1 MTLPIGPFFI
11 GLAILALAMP
21 ARAQAPLELRPKAPL
36 SKPATEFKQNN
47 PKQAG
52 SIDST
57 TIVQKANSYFNASS
71 VLTADFIQ
79 IGADG
84 RRSEGK
90 LFVSKPGKLRFEY
103 AKPSNLEIIADGTSV
118 AVRDRKLATQD
129 LYLIAQ
135 TPLKFLLK
143 GQIDLARDTRIL
155 DTKSEASSA
164 SLLLEDKA
172 TLGGTSQI
180 KLLFDAQFANLK
192 QWQIIDPQGHQ
203 TAVSL
208 HNIDRS
214 SHPDSDLFRINT
226 ERMLNPN

>member
-1 MTLPIGPFFI
+1 MPSIHLIRHGKSPYILP
-11 GLAILALAMP
+11 
-21 ARAQAPLELRPKAPL
+21 
-36 SKPATEFKQNN
+36 
-47 PKQAG
+47 
-52 SIDST
+52 
-57 TIVQKANSYFNASS
+57 VSYTHLD
-71 VLTADFIQ
+71 VYKRQ
-79 IGADG
+79 
-84 RRSEGK
+84 
-90 LFVSKPGKLRFEY
+90 
-103 AKPSNLEIIADGTSV
+103 
-118 AVRDRKLATQD
+118 
-129 LYLIAQ
+129 AQ

-155 DTKSEASSA
+155 DTKSEGSMA

-203 TAVSL
+203 TVVSL